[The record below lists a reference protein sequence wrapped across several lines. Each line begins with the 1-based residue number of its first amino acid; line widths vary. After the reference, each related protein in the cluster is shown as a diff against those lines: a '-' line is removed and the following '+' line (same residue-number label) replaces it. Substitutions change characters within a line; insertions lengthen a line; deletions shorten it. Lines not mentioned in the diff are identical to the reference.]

1 VPDTWSVAEAA
12 GLLDRVRAGTG
23 GDEVGAAAD
32 QPVLVVDMDDGAPG
46 ANLQAPAGWPCVV
59 VGVSR
64 ASTPPPAPAGPD
76 VLLSAAT
83 DPEAPWVG
91 AGAAVIDAAR
101 QLAET
106 VRSHPLAATTLAQVL
121 RISPALPVPA
131 ALVIESLAY
140 SMLQAGPEH
149 GEWLAGRR
157 PRQTDPRRDA
167 AVQLERQANRLWI
180 TLDRPERRNAY
191 SARMRDDL
199 VAALAL
205 VAADPTLTS
214 VHLLGKGA
222 NFSSGGDLAEFGT
235 LTDPATAHTIRVQ
248 RSAGFGLSQ
257 VAPRVT
263 THLHGQCI
271 GAGIELAAFAGVV
284 EATEDATMAL
294 PEVHM
299 GLIPGAGGTAS
310 IPRRIGAARTAWLAL
325 AGGSLDA
332 GTAHRW
338 GLVDLVVPSGS
349 GPEA

>member
-1 VPDTWSVAEAA
+1 VPDTWSIAEAA
-12 GLLDRVRAGTG
+12 GLLDRVRSGAG
-23 GDEVGAAAD
+23 GDEVGAAAG
-32 QPVLVVDMDDGAPG
+32 QPVLVVDVDERAPG
-46 ANLQAPAGWPCVV
+46 ADLRPPAGWPCVL

-64 ASTPPPAPAGPD
+64 AATAPPAPAGPD
-76 VLLSAAT
+76 VLLSAAP

-91 AGAAVIDAAR
+91 AGEAVMDATR

-106 VRSHPLAATTLAQVL
+106 VCSHPQAATTLAQVL
-121 RISPALPVPA
+121 RISPALPLPA

-140 SMLQAGPEH
+140 SMLQAGPDH
-149 GEWLAGRR
+149 REWLATRR
-157 PRQTDPRRDA
+157 PRPADPRNDA
-167 AVQLERQANRLWI
+167 AVQLERQADRLWI

-205 VAADPTLTS
+205 AAADPTLTS
-214 VHLLGKGA
+214 VHLRGKGA

-235 LTDPATAHTIRVQ
+235 LTDPATAHTIRIQ

-284 EATEDATMAL
+284 EATSEATMAL
-294 PEVHM
+294 PEVQM

-325 AGGSLDA
+325 TGVSLDA
-332 GTAHRW
+332 TTAHRW
-338 GLVDLVVPSGS
+338 GLVDRVVPAGS
-349 GPEA
+349 HPEA